1 VKDKDECVT
10 LTKNYFKKA
19 EKDGLLFKF
28 MLQISINK
36 EYFDSSRLIALTNYK
51 TRFFG
56 LQNTIFNIS
65 GSS

>member
-1 VKDKDECVT
+1 MKDKDECVT
-10 LTKNYFKKA
+10 LTEFFLKQA

-28 MLQISINK
+28 MLQISISK
-36 EYFDSSRLIALTNYK
+36 EYFDLSRLIVWTNYK
-51 TRFFG
+51 ARFFG